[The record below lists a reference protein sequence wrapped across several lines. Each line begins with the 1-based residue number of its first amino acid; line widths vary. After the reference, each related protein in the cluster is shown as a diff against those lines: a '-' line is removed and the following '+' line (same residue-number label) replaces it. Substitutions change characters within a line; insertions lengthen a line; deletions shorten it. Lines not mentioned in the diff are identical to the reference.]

1 MKSCE
6 ASLRSE
12 ISNLRNQLSF
22 ANSQLKEFDDINAKL
37 KKDIVEVKAK
47 LERSDGELE
56 CLKIQGE
63 QNSTQYNKTIE
74 EKESYISDL
83 LLQLKND
90 QSNANESKLD
100 NTDDFKEMD
109 SMEGG

>member
-1 MKSCE
+1 M
-6 ASLRSE
+6 
-12 ISNLRNQLSF
+12 
-22 ANSQLKEFDDINAKL
+22 
-37 KKDIVEVKAK
+37 
-47 LERSDGELE
+47 ERSDGEIE

-63 QNSTQYNKTIE
+63 QNSAQYNKTIE

-90 QSNANESKLD
+90 QSSANDSKLD

-109 SMEGG
+109 SMEGGLVDVKNQVELAADMIKVDLI

>member
-1 MKSCE
+1 M
-6 ASLRSE
+6 
-12 ISNLRNQLSF
+12 
-22 ANSQLKEFDDINAKL
+22 
-37 KKDIVEVKAK
+37 
-47 LERSDGELE
+47 ERSDGEIE

-63 QNSTQYNKTIE
+63 QNSAQYNKTIE

-90 QSNANESKLD
+90 QSSANDSKLD

-109 SMEGG
+109 SMEGGLVDVKNQVELAADMIKVDLIWWTWYETGAWLI

>member
-1 MKSCE
+1 MHAKEYILRRKAKNNISKFICKS
-6 ASLRSE
+6 
-12 ISNLRNQLSF
+12 Q
-22 ANSQLKEFDDINAKL
+22 
-37 KKDIVEVKAK
+37 AK

-63 QNSTQYNKTIE
+63 QNSAQYTRTIE

-109 SMEGG
+109 SMEGGLVDVRNQIEMAAGVIKV

>member
-1 MKSCE
+1 M
-6 ASLRSE
+6 
-12 ISNLRNQLSF
+12 
-22 ANSQLKEFDDINAKL
+22 
-37 KKDIVEVKAK
+37 
-47 LERSDGELE
+47 ERSDGEIE

-63 QNSTQYNKTIE
+63 RNSAQHTKKIE

-109 SMEGG
+109 SMEGGLVDVRNQIEMAAGVIKV

>member
-1 MKSCE
+1 M
-6 ASLRSE
+6 
-12 ISNLRNQLSF
+12 
-22 ANSQLKEFDDINAKL
+22 
-37 KKDIVEVKAK
+37 
-47 LERSDGELE
+47 ERSDGEIE

-63 QNSTQYNKTIE
+63 QNLAQHNKTIE

-100 NTDDFKEMD
+100 NADDFREMD
-109 SMEGG
+109 SMEGGLVDVRNQIEMAAGVIKV